1 MQSQMDKAKKIL
13 SDWGSNSAQTEAIL
27 TSQFIE
33 DEMEVRTKHI
43 IAIQECLELLFSEQ
57 KRRTEFMAKKNK
69 SALFPTKKPL
79 EIISSGSLHDLEEV
93 HAKVRSMVCI

>member
-1 MQSQMDKAKKIL
+1 MQSQLDKSIKIL
-13 SDWGSNSAQTEAIL
+13 SAWGANASQVEAIL
-27 TSQFIE
+27 TSEFIQSE
-33 DEMEVRTKHI
+33 LEARTKHI

-57 KRRTEFMAKKNK
+57 KRRVEFMAKKNK

-79 EIISSGSLHDLEEV
+79 EIMSSGSLHDLEEV